1 MFSFVKV
8 SMQHFSQYVTAH
20 SEEAVVGEL
29 TAEPSDGTWQGLF
42 GGVRRSDIKDPF
54 AHESGI

>member
-1 MFSFVKV
+1 MFCFFKV
-8 SMQHFSQYVTAH
+8 GMQHLPQVSAH
-20 SEEAVVGEL
+20 SEEAVLREF

-42 GGVRRSDIKDPF
+42 GGVRRSDIKDRF